1 MVRVVENGKID
12 WHGGDPEM
20 LEKMRSRGI
29 EFTPEEL
36 AGRTREHHLGSDT
49 EPELFEVRFQPG
61 TVVNSHAHLRD
72 EIIFVI
78 EGSLQLGSRVL
89 EPGSSVYV
97 AANTLYSFRAG
108 PHGVRFVNF
117 RPTAG
122 AGYVSKEEFMANRT
136 PRDGASARTATSISS
151 STPPAERAGEG
162 RHSSPAATTN

>member
-1 MVRVVENGKID
+1 VGTVRVVEDAEID

-20 LEKMRSRGI
+20 IVKMRARGI

-49 EPELFEVRFQPG
+49 APELFEVRFQPD

-72 EIIFVI
+72 EIIFVV
-78 EGSLQLGSRVL
+78 EGALILGSRVL
-89 EPGSSVYV
+89 LPGSSVYI

-108 PHGVRFVNF
+108 PEGVHFVNF

-122 AGYVSKEEFMANRT
+122 AGYVSKEEFMANRA
-136 PRDGASARTATSISS
+136 PRDGASARTAA
-151 STPPAERAGEG
+151 STA
-162 RHSSPAATTN
+162 SPV

>member
-1 MVRVVENGKID
+1 VGTVRAVEDETIE
-12 WHGGDPEM
+12 WHGGDPAM
-20 LEKMRSRGI
+20 IEKMLARGI

-49 EPELFEVRFQPG
+49 EPELFEVRFQPD

-78 EGSLQLGSRVL
+78 AGELILGSRVL
-89 EPGSSVYV
+89 GPGSSVYV
-97 AANTLYSFRAG
+97 AANTLYSFRSGAE
-108 PHGVRFVNF
+108 GVHFVNF

-136 PRDGASARTATSISS
+136 PRDGASARNVATATVAAGQ
-151 STPPAERAGEG
+151 TPA
-162 RHSSPAATTN
+162 

>member
-1 MVRVVENGKID
+1 VTVGTVRVVEDAEIE

-20 LEKMRSRGI
+20 ITKMRDRGI

-49 EPELFEVRFQPG
+49 APELFEVRFQPD

-72 EIIFVI
+72 EIIFVV
-78 EGSLQLGSRVL
+78 EGALILGSRVL
-89 EPGSSVYV
+89 TPGSSVFV

-108 PHGVRFVNF
+108 PEGVHFVNF

-136 PRDGASARTATSISS
+136 PRDGASARTAASS
-151 STPPAERAGEG
+151 SIPA
-162 RHSSPAATTN
+162 